1 MLDNRYTTK
10 EKELVSLVSFAYD
23 LHNDDLS
30 WFKSDC
36 DLFPRPYTCDNFSYE
51 TKRIKDGIVFGYRGY
66 TDHST
71 NAVFTNLGLTIGQVE
86 DGKLNFDYAIMFQ
99 ITNDEEH
106 ITSSLMQRDDLNE
119 YTGELSYSF
128 EWDDLSENERIEI
141 FVKSMV
147 SLGFLEN
154 DVRDVIAGKMTARDA
169 YINIAPEDK
178 KYKQWVDV
186 ARHRYV
192 FENNVAIS
200 GSFGAIKV
208 DKIPFPF
215 EGEVIIDCS
224 KAKTS
229 GIKYEAGTRK
239 IRLINIYG
247 NKDSIKYAKL
257 RNVTID
263 EVIDLSVLDA
273 TWTEFGHH
281 KVKDLEYSIADLS
294 DMNLTLACDEDGN
307 KLKFDEDGKYIE
319 FPEDYE
325 WEEKPKRKLKIL
337 ANVDGEDAA
346 FEALE
351 EGVTGVGLVRT
362 ETDFYSSKMIKKFL
376 SLFLDYYDSKKDLL
390 QEFQNEQKKVLMAI
404 GSNFLDGEFKVR
416 LLDFRINDIV
426 KSLELAGCIED
437 YRSDLEYYYKFTK
450 ESRGAEYL
458 YDNEEILRAQ
468 IEAIFDACSKLNHS
482 VDIIVPYIEDIWHL
496 RKIKEVAADINQKYN
511 VSYRIGAMIENRV
524 CANEA
529 DKLAKE
535 VDFVSI
541 GLNDLTES
549 ITGKSRN
556 TASEEFFYLNDEI
569 KEVIAETIYRAKCGN
584 ENIEI
589 GICGEHTSYLE
600 NFDFFKS
607 LEIDYISASPLVV
620 DSLKEHLVD
629 TDRNKELK
637 KM

>member
-1 MLDNRYTTK
+1 MLDNKYTTK
-10 EKELVSLVSFAYD
+10 EKELVNLVSFAYD
-23 LHNDDLS
+23 LHEDDLS
-30 WFKSDC
+30 WCKSSC
-36 DLFPRPYTCDNFSYE
+36 KLFPRPYTYDNFSYE
-51 TKRIKDGIVFGYRGY
+51 TKRIDDGIIFGERGY

-71 NAVFTNLGLTIGQVE
+71 NDVYTNLGLTIGQVE
-86 DGKLNFDYAIMFQ
+86 DGKLYFDYAIMFQ
-99 ITNDEEH
+99 ITNKNDY
-106 ITSSLMQRDDLNE
+106 TTTSLMEREDKNE
-119 YTGELSYSF
+119 YKGRLSCSF

-147 SLGFLEN
+147 SLGFRET
-154 DVRDVIAGKMTARDA
+154 DVRDVIAGKMTAREA
-169 YINIAPEDK
+169 YINIAPDDK

-200 GSFGAIKV
+200 GPFGAVKI
-208 DKIPFPF
+208 DRIPFPF

-229 GIKYEAGTRK
+229 GIKNETGKRK
-239 IRLINIYG
+239 VRLINV
-247 NKDSIKYAKL
+247 NKNKESIKYAKL
-257 RNVTID
+257 RNIIID

-273 TWTEFGHH
+273 TWAEFGHH
-281 KVKDLEYSIADLS
+281 KVKNVEYSIAKLN
-294 DMNLTLACDEDGN
+294 DMDLTLACDEDGN
-307 KLKFDEDGKYIE
+307 KLKFDKNGRYIE

-325 WEEKPKRKLKIL
+325 WEEKPKTELKVL
-337 ANVDGEDAA
+337 ANVDSVDATM
-346 FEALE
+346 EALE

-362 ETDFYSSKMIKKFL
+362 ETEFSSTKMIKKFFP
-376 SLFLDYYDSKKDLL
+376 LFIDRYSDHEKLL
-390 QEFQNEQKKVLMAI
+390 NDFQNEQEKLLTAI
-404 GSNFLDGEFKVR
+404 GSNLFGEEFKVR
-416 LLDFRINDIV
+416 LFDYRFNDLV
-426 KSLELAGCIED
+426 KSLELADGTE
-437 YRSDLEYYYKFTK
+437 EYYDDIKYLGEYEK
-450 ESRGAEYL
+450 ELRGAEFL
-458 YDNEEILRAQ
+458 SRNDEIMKAQ
-468 IEAIFDACSKLNHS
+468 IEAILSACSKLARS
-482 VDIIVPYIEDIWHL
+482 VDIIVPYIENLWHL
-496 RKIKEVAADINQKYN
+496 EKVKEIAAEINKKYN
-511 VSYRIGAMIENRV
+511 VSYRIGAMIENRL

-529 DKLAKE
+529 DKIAKE

-556 TASEEFFYLNDEI
+556 TASDEFFYLNDEM
-569 KEVIAETIYRAKCGN
+569 KEVIAETVYRAKCGN

-620 DSLKEHLVD
+620 NSLKVCLAGAD
-629 TDRNKELK
+629 KNRELK